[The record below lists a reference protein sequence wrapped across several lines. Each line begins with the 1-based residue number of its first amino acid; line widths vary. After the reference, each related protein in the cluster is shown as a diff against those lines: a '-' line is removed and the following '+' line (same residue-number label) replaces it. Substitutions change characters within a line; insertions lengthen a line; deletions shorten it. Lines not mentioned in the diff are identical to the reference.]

1 MTEPAPDTRTRSP
14 QWLVTAS
21 EITLRLA
28 IVAAGVLALGWLLL
42 YLRVVTVP
50 AFVALLV
57 STVLVPPVRWLTRRG
72 WPTLVATWAVILG
85 VAVIVA
91 GLVALMAPAF
101 ADQFG
106 DLGGEIDGGIA
117 EIEEW
122 LADGPLGIEDV
133 DLRAAADRLVEQA
146 GSGGSGQLVEG
157 ATLLAEVI
165 AGVLLAI
172 VMTFFFVKDG
182 SVLTSSALAAFS
194 ERRRDRARRA
204 ADAAW
209 TTLGRYVRG
218 TVIVGVVNAVVI
230 GIGLAIIG
238 VPLVLPLAA
247 LTALS
252 AFFPLVG
259 AVVAGAIAALV
270 ALVSEGFG
278 PALAVVVLVVIVQQ
292 IEGDVLSPLVLGKS
306 LRLHPLV
313 VLLSLAVGTVVAGIV
328 GAFVAVPL
336 TAVAVSVTKSL
347 RADET
352 PPTSAVNE
360 EVGAR

>member
-1 MTEPAPDTRTRSP
+1 M
-14 QWLVTAS
+14 
-21 EITLRLA
+21 
-28 IVAAGVLALGWLLL
+28 
-42 YLRVVTVP
+42 
-50 AFVALLV
+50 
-57 STVLVPPVRWLTRRG
+57 
-72 WPTLVATWAVILG
+72 
-85 VAVIVA
+85 
-91 GLVALMAPAF
+91 
-101 ADQFG
+101 
-106 DLGGEIDGGIA
+106 
-117 EIEEW
+117 
-122 LADGPLGIEDV
+122 
-133 DLRAAADRLVEQA
+133 
-146 GSGGSGQLVEG
+146 
-157 ATLLAEVI
+157 
-165 AGVLLAI
+165 
-172 VMTFFFVKDG
+172 
-182 SVLTSSALAAFS
+182 LTSSALAAFS
-194 ERRRDRARRA
+194 KRRRDRARRA

-209 TTLGRYVRG
+209 TTIGRYVRG

-347 RADET
+347 HADET

>member
-1 MTEPAPDTRTRSP
+1 MTEQSQATRTQSP

-21 EITLRLA
+21 DVTFRLA
-28 IVAAGVLALGWLLL
+28 VVAAGVFALGWLLL

-146 GSGGSGQLVEG
+146 GSGGSGQLVQG

-209 TTLGRYVRG
+209 TTIGRYVRG
-218 TVIVGVVNAVVI
+218 TVIVGQCRRHR
-230 GIGLAIIG
+230 IGLAIIG

-352 PPTSAVNE
+352 PPTSAVN
-360 EVGAR
+360 